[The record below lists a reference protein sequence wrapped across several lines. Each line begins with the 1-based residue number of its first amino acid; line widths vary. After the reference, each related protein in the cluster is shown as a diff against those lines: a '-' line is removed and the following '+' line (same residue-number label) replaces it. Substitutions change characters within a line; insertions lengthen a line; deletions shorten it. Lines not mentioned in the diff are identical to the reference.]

1 MQNLLEFDNENNNTV
16 KIIKLILVKNTIHII
31 PKLLKKYC
39 YKLCCKNNNASI
51 KNIKNINLI
60 ALNIKTLYK
69 IIMLTIGEKETC
81 FINLNGG
88 KSLFMAGRQ

>member
-39 YKLCCKNNNASI
+39 YKLCCKNNNANI

-60 ALNIKTLYK
+60 ALDIKTLYK
-69 IIMLTIGEKETC
+69 IIMLTIGEKEGC

>member
-1 MQNLLEFDNENNNTV
+1 MEFNSENNNTV

-39 YKLCCKNNNASI
+39 YKLCYKNNNASI
-51 KNIKNINLI
+51 KNINLI
-60 ALNIKTLYK
+60 ALDIKTLYK
-69 IIMLTIGEKETC
+69 IIMLTIDEKETC